1 MTRKNYIEDREFD
14 ENIPAN
20 ALQTKVLVGGYGIS
34 RDEAKRIL
42 SLTKNDM
49 GKAGEIAHLMGN
61 YALNLEE
68 AQDGIARLGFATAC
82 KTTKYFLS
90 GQKDFRTYPDLV
102 TAVRESLEA
111 RRRDENDPLM
121 LLQSEIAERS
131 LIANPKGW
139 KREYLEDEDYFL
151 RVEDG
156 KHHAEHFQSRT
167 DRIAERLDPF

>member
-1 MTRKNYIEDREFD
+1 M
-14 ENIPAN
+14 
-20 ALQTKVLVGGYGIS
+20 GGYGIS

-49 GKAGEIAHLMGN
+49 GKAGEIAHLVGN
-61 YALNLEE
+61 YALNPEE
-68 AQDGIARLGFATAC
+68 AQDGVARLGFATAC

-90 GQKDFRTYPDLV
+90 GQNDFRTYPDLV
-102 TAVRESLEA
+102 TKVRESLEA
-111 RRRDENDPLM
+111 TRRDENDPLM

-131 LIANPKGW
+131 LMVNPDGW
-139 KREYLEDEDYFL
+139 EREHLEDEDYFL

-167 DRIAERLDPF
+167 DRDSERTQPFD